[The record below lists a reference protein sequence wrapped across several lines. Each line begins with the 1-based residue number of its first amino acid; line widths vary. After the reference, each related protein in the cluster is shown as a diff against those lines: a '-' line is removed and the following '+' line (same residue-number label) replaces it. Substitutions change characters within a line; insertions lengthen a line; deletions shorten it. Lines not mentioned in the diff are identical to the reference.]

1 MNSSHLSSFAK
12 TASSLRAALAIL
24 GLALAPLALAPYASA
39 QGIITSGLTG
49 VVRDTSGK
57 AIAGAAVIATH
68 TPTGTAYLAATG
80 ENGRYNFRGLISG
93 GPYTVAVSGAS
104 LKAAERTDLTTQLGS
119 DLEVNFAVT
128 PSAGDIVSLEKF
140 TVKGES
146 NELDSAAT
154 GAGSLLNAARLA
166 AKPTTQRSFADVI
179 SASPFVTL
187 RSMSSAN
194 DREEAHLTAL
204 GQNNR
209 YNSILIDGARIND
222 QFGLNGSGLASFFNP
237 LSIDTLEQL
246 SVQVSPYDA
255 RESGFTGASI
265 NAVTKS
271 GTNQFHGSAYY
282 LVSKD
287 RIFGLRGQGADI
299 APGPTLGVVPAL
311 KRTTMGATL
320 GGPIIQNKLFFF
332 LNYEKFNRITAPLQA
347 GFTPSAATVS
357 AVDARLAQIN
367 TQSGKTSP
375 WGSVGGNATNESED
389 KKQLAKL
396 DWNIITG
403 QRLSVRY
410 SETEGTVPQFGSY
423 GSTTFNGV
431 SLTGGATTAYSSNFY
446 AQSRKEKTL
455 ATSLFSQWSP
465 DFKTEVRFNTIQQ
478 DQLTPTVATL
488 PEIHIFGLPGLDRG
502 GNPVT
507 NGVLV
512 AGTEQYRQGNQ
523 VFVDTKSYSATGDY
537 FWKDFTFSGGFDREE
552 NDFYNLFRA
561 GSYGLFDF
569 ANLAAFQADTISSF
583 SRAFYV
589 QGTPP
594 ADVSKS
600 AVTGLFGQAKWNV
613 HSRLTLLAGLRY
625 DRVASG
631 TRPPFN
637 PLFLDRFG
645 YRNDGT
651 VDGTSTVSPRLSFN
665 WTPTDDR
672 TIQFRGGVG
681 HFMGRAPWVFFS
693 NSYSNPGVG
702 RFNILTPPAGLVP
715 YVQSTFDPA
724 NAIGSA
730 AAIPAG
736 GRYEINLSDD
746 KIKLPSVWRGNLA
759 VERKLALFDSIVSL
773 EFVQTYNDKTLF
785 VTNDN
790 LRPTTRGA
798 DGRQRFA
805 GNPSTIANARFAEF
819 VNVYHV
825 SQRAT
830 GESGYLT
837 FMWDRPLKNRWA
849 SNFSYTR
856 GRSTEA
862 QAFGQTTASGTWQR
876 NPVFNQGAVEEAHSD
891 FEVRDRFQLTLTRE
905 FEFKKQW
912 KTLTSLYYEGRSGNP
927 FSYVYNTDLNG
938 DSRADNDLVAVPSG
952 PADARFD
959 FSGMSATTQAAY
971 FDFINTRGLAKFAG
985 DFAPKNAFRQPWVNR
1000 LDFKISQTIPL
1011 HSHVQ
1016 LEVFADF
1023 VNLGSFLSKKLFNY
1037 YEEPILIS
1045 NDVFRRL
1052 NLGGATYTAAGKI
1065 APTFNSPVPNSN
1077 FVFENVQSRWRL
1089 QFGAKLKF

>member
-1 MNSSHLSSFAK
+1 M
-12 TASSLRAALAIL
+12 TTTPRSSLTTTARFLRALIVLL
-24 GLALAPLALAPYASA
+24 GLAFAPIAFA
-39 QGIITSGLTG
+39 QGIVTAGITGT
-49 VVRDTSGK
+49 VRDTGGKPISG
-57 AIAGAAVIATH
+57 VSVTATH
-68 TPTGTAYLAATG
+68 TPTGTAYTAATSDT
-80 ENGRYNFRGLISG
+80 GRYNFRGLIAG
-93 GPYTVAVSGAS
+93 GPYTVSATGAS
-104 LKAAERTDLTTQLGS
+104 IKSAERTDLTTQIGT
-119 DLEVNFAVT
+119 DLEVNLAVST
-128 PSAGDIVSLEKF
+128 SGDIVALEKF
-140 TVKGES
+140 TVRGES
-146 NELDSAAT
+146 NELDASAT
-154 GAGSLLNAARLA
+154 GAGSLLNQARLA

-194 DREEAHLTAL
+194 DREEAHITAL

-222 QFGLNGSGLASFFNP
+222 QFGLNGTGLASFFNP

-282 LVSKD
+282 LLSRD
-287 RIFGLRGQGADI
+287 QIFGLRGQGPDI
-299 APGPTLGVVPAL
+299 APGLTQGRVPAL
-311 KRTTMGATL
+311 KRTTWGATL

-332 LNYEKFNRITAPLQA
+332 LNYEKFSRITAPAQA
-347 GFTPSAATVS
+347 GFTPTAATVA

-375 WGSVGGNATNESED
+375 WGVIGGNATNEAED
-389 KKQLAKL
+389 EKKLAKI
-396 DWNIITG
+396 DWNIVTG

-423 GSTTFNGV
+423 ASTTFNGV
-431 SLTGGATTAYSSNFY
+431 TLAGGATTAYTSNFY
-446 AQSRKEKTL
+446 AQGRKEKTL

-465 DFKTEVRFNTIQQ
+465 SFKTEVRFNTIQQ

-488 PEIHIFGLPGLDRG
+488 PEIHVFGLPGLDRG
-502 GNPVT
+502 GAAVT

-512 AGTEQYRQGNQ
+512 VGTDQFRQGNQ

-537 FWKDFTFSGGFDREE
+537 FWKNFTFSGGFDREE
-552 NDFYNLFRA
+552 NDYFNLFRA

-569 ANLAAFQADTISSF
+569 ANLGAFQADTITSF

-589 QGTPP
+589 NGTPP

-600 AVTGLFGQAKWNV
+600 AVTGLFGQAKWTVSN
-613 HSRLTLLAGLRY
+613 HLTLLAGLRY
-625 DRVASG
+625 DMVASG

-637 PLFLDRFG
+637 QLFLDRFG

-651 VDGTSTVSPRLSFN
+651 VDGTSTVSPRVSFN
-665 WTPTDDR
+665 WAPTEDR
-672 TIQFRGGVG
+672 SVQFRGGVG
-681 HFMGRAPWVFFS
+681 HFLGRAPWVFFS
-693 NSYSNPGVG
+693 NSYSNPGIG
-702 RFNILTPPAGLVP
+702 RFNITTPPAGLVP
-715 YVQSTFDPA
+715 YLQTTFDPA

-730 AAIPAG
+730 PSIPAG

-759 VERKLALFDSIVSL
+759 VERKLALFDSILSVEL
-773 EFVQTYNDKTLF
+773 VQTYNDKTLF

-790 LRPTTRGA
+790 LRPTTLGA

-805 GNPSTIANARFAEF
+805 GNPSTAANARFPEF
-819 VNVYHV
+819 INVYHV

-830 GESGYLT
+830 GESRYITL
-837 FMWDRPLKNRWA
+837 MWDRPLKAQWA
-849 SNFSYTR
+849 TNFSYTR

-891 FEVRDRFQLTLTRE
+891 FEVRDRVQLTLTRE
-905 FEFKKQW
+905 FEFKKKW

-938 DSRADNDLVAVPSG
+938 DSRADNDLVAVPTDAS
-952 PADARFD
+952 DARFD
-959 FSGMSATTQAAY
+959 FSGMNATTQAAY
-971 FDFINTRGLAKFAG
+971 FKFIGDRGLAKYAG
-985 DFAPKNAFRQPWVNR
+985 GVAPKNAFVQPWVNR
-1000 LDFKISQTIPL
+1000 LDLKISQTIPL
-1011 HSHVQ
+1011 HSRVQ

-1023 VNLGSFLSKKLFNY
+1023 VNFGSFLSKKLFNY

-1052 NLGGATYTAAGKI
+1052 NLGGASYTAAGKI

-1077 FVFENVQSRWRL
+1077 FVLENVQSRWRL